1 MNAKLGLLIIG
12 IALLLYLIFDSLL
25 GSPIP
30 VGTKTQFADLKNKPV
45 EAKEVDQIVNRH
57 LVTTSKLIEMQKV
70 QREFDL
76 NNPKALY
83 PNSDLVNINKSLDI
97 IPQSESKSK
106 PAAQSADLG
115 ARILADSA
123 KEQMN
128 RYQEYQDQ
136 QAYILQFKK
145 NAWEGGFY
153 VEVDESGQVLK
164 ARPLSE
170 AEKRQPFPEE
180 E

>member
-12 IALLLYLIFDSLL
+12 IALLLYLIFDSLT

-30 VGTKTQFADLKNKPV
+30 VVTETQSTESNNKPV

-57 LVTTSKLIEMQKV
+57 LVTTSKLIEMQKL

-76 NNPKALY
+76 NNPKAVY
-83 PNSDLVNINKSLDI
+83 PNSDSVNSNKSLDV
-97 IPQSESKSK
+97 IPQSESKKK
-106 PAAQSADLG
+106 PTVQSTDLG

-123 KEQMN
+123 NEQMN

-136 QAYILQFKK
+136 QAYIHQFKK

-170 AEKRQPFPEE
+170 TEKRQPFPEQE
-180 E
+180 